1 MLRTLY
7 SKLAL
12 TLVAVLV
19 AIGVLYGILS
29 LALSRHYQQLVVQNL
44 NRDLAAHLIVDRQ
57 LLHDGMLDQA
67 AIRKTFDRYMTVNP
81 SIEIYL
87 LDANGKIL
95 SYSADPGKVKRTHV
109 SLTPIREFLSGT
121 TFPLAGD
128 DPRSHDRQKIFSVA
142 EIMFQ
147 NGSNGYLYVV
157 LRGEEYDRAEQFLRK
172 NYLFKLSSSALGI
185 SLFVGLLVGLLI
197 FHWLTQ
203 RLNRLTLLLNNFW
216 KNNFSRYQPYRQGKS
231 PGTAMSGLPRD
242 EIDMLGQNYNLMAE
256 RIISQIDSLKKQDRL
271 RRELVANVSH
281 DLRTPLAAL
290 HGYLETLQLKGDT
303 LGDDE
308 RADYLSTALQH
319 SERLSRLIEDLFE
332 LAKLDAEE
340 ISPHN
345 EKIALAE
352 LVQDVIQKFKLQAQ
366 EQHTSLIL
374 EINEG
379 LPFVNAD
386 IGLIER
392 VLVNLIANALQ
403 HSARDDTITVTL
415 SQQDDSAVEI
425 RISDSGCGI
434 AEDDLPYIFNRFYQ
448 ANNKHRS
455 SGGAGLGLAISQ
467 KIINLHHSSISV
479 TSKVNEGTTF
489 RFTLPVAA

>member
-12 TLVAVLV
+12 TLVAILV
-19 AIGVLYGILS
+19 AIGLLYGILS
-29 LALSRHYQQLVVQNL
+29 LAMSRHFQQQVVQNL
-44 NRDLAAHLIVDRQ
+44 NRDLAGHLIVDRQ

-109 SLTPIREFLSGT
+109 SLAPIREFLNGT

-142 EIMFQ
+142 KIMFQ
-147 NGSNGYLYVV
+147 NGANGYLYVV

-185 SLFVGLLVGLLI
+185 SLIVGLLVGLLM
-197 FHWLTQ
+197 FHRLTQ
-203 RLNRLTLLLNNFW
+203 RLNRLASLITDFW
-216 KNNFSRYQPYRQGKS
+216 KSDFSRYQPYRKGKFQETTMT
-231 PGTAMSGLPRD
+231 GTPRD
-242 EIDMLGQNYNLMAE
+242 EIDMIGHNFNLMAE
-256 RIISQIDSLKKQDRL
+256 RIMSQIDSLKKQDRL

-290 HGYLETLQLKGDT
+290 HGYLETLQIKGDT

-319 SERLSRLIEDLFE
+319 SERLGRLIEDLFE

-340 ISPHN
+340 IRPDY

-352 LVQDVIQKFKLQAQ
+352 LVQDVIQKFKLQAHD
-366 EQHTSLIL
+366 QHTSLIL

-386 IGLIER
+386 IALIER

-403 HSARDDTITVTL
+403 HSGEGDTITVSL

-434 AEDDLPYIFNRFYQ
+434 AADELPYIFNRFYQ
-448 ANNKHRS
+448 ANNEHRS
-455 SGGAGLGLAISQ
+455 NGGAGLGLAISQ
-467 KIINLHHSSISV
+467 KIINLHHSHISV

-489 RFTLPVAA
+489 SFTLPIAA

>member
-12 TLVAVLV
+12 TLVAILI
-19 AIGVLYGILS
+19 AIGLLYGILS
-29 LALSRHYQQLVVQNL
+29 LALNRHFQQEVVQNL
-44 NRDLAAHLIVDRQ
+44 NRDLASHLIVDRQ

-67 AIRKTFDRYMTVNP
+67 AIKKTFDQYMTVNP

-87 LDANGKIL
+87 LDADGKIL

-109 SLTPIREFLSGT
+109 SLIPIREFISGT

-147 NGSNGYLYVV
+147 NSNNGYLYVV
-157 LRGEEYDRAEQFLRK
+157 LRGEEYDRAEQFLRN
-172 NYLFKLSSSALGI
+172 NYLFKLSSSALSI
-185 SLFVGLLVGLLI
+185 SLIVGLLVGLLI
-197 FHWLTQ
+197 FYWLTQ
-203 RLNRLTLLLNNFW
+203 RLNRLTLSISNFW
-216 KNNFSRYQPYRQGKS
+216 KSNFSQYQPYRHNQIVQ
-231 PGTAMSGLPRD
+231 PPRD
-242 EIDMLGQNYNLMAE
+242 EIDMLGHNFNLMAE
-256 RIISQIDSLKKQDRL
+256 RIISQIDSLKKQDQL

-290 HGYLETLQLKGDT
+290 RGYLETLQLKGT
-303 LGDDE
+303 ALNESE
-308 RADYLSTALQH
+308 RNDYLTIALQH

-340 ISPHN
+340 IKPDY

-352 LVQDVIQKFKLQAQ
+352 LAQDVIQKFKLQA
-366 EQHTSLIL
+366 ENLHITLNL
-374 EINEG
+374 EINEA
-379 LPFVNAD
+379 LPFVSAD

-403 HSARDDTITVTL
+403 HTEQGDAITVSL
-415 SQQDDSAVEI
+415 S
-425 RISDSGCGI
+425 RIGDNIELQIKDNGCGI
-434 AEDDLPYIFNRFYQ
+434 AAEELPHIFNRFYQ

-455 SGGAGLGLAISQ
+455 GSGAGLGLAISQ
-467 KIINLHHSSISV
+467 KIIHLHHSNITV
-479 TSKVNEGTTF
+479 TSTVDEGTLF
-489 RFTLPVAA
+489 SFMLPITT

>member
-12 TLVAVLV
+12 TLVAILI
-19 AIGVLYGILS
+19 AIGLLYGILS
-29 LALSRHYQQLVVQNL
+29 LAMTRHYQQEVVQNL
-44 NRDLAAHLIVDRQ
+44 NRDLASHLIVDRQ
-57 LLHDGMLDQA
+57 LLHDGMLDQV
-67 AIRKTFDRYMTVNP
+67 AIKKTFDRYMSVNP

-87 LDANGKIL
+87 LDANGKIM

-109 SLTPIREFLSGT
+109 SLTPIREFLNGK

-147 NGSNGYLYVV
+147 NSSNGYLYVV

-185 SLFVGLLVGLLI
+185 SLIVGLLVGLLM

-203 RLNRLTLLLNNFW
+203 RLNRLTLLINNFW
-216 KNNFSRYQPYRQGKS
+216 KSNFNQYRPYQKKKLLK
-231 PGTAMSGLPRD
+231 TAKTKMPHD
-242 EIDMLGQNYNLMAE
+242 EIDILGHNFNLMAE
-256 RIISQIDSLKKQDRL
+256 RIISQIDSLKKQDQL

-290 HGYLETLQLKGDT
+290 RGYLETLQIKGAT
-303 LGDDE
+303 LDKDE
-308 RADYLSTALQH
+308 RDDYLTTALQH

-340 ISPHN
+340 IKPHY

-352 LVQDVIQKFKLQAQ
+352 LVQDVIQKFKLQAHK
-366 EQHTSLIL
+366 QHTSLIL
-374 EINEG
+374 EINEA

-403 HSARDDTITVTL
+403 HTGHDDSITVTL
-415 SQQDDSAVEI
+415 SQLDNSAI
-425 RISDSGCGI
+425 KIQISDTGCGI
-434 AEDDLPYIFNRFYQ
+434 AEDDLSYIFNRFYQ
-448 ANNKHRS
+448 ASNNHRS
-455 SGGAGLGLAISQ
+455 GSGAGLGLAISQ
-467 KIINLHHSSISV
+467 KIINLHHSRILV
-479 TSKVNEGTTF
+479 TSKVNEGTSF
-489 RFTLPVAA
+489 SFTLPIAA